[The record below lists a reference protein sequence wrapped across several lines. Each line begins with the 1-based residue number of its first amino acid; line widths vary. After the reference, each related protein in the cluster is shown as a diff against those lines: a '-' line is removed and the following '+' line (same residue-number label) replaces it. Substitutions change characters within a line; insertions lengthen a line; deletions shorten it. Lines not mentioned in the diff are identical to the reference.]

1 MDDPEEST
9 QAHAPSASSRSRA
22 CGVAVV
28 GWGYGRVMRVVVIGA
43 TGNVGTSVLESLE
56 AEPQVEEIVAVARRS
71 PDRAFGRTTFEAA
84 DIAVS
89 DLVPLLRGADA
100 VVHLAWLIQ
109 PGRSESTTHP
119 VNVAGSERVFRA
131 AVEAKVPALVY
142 ASSVGA
148 YSPGPKD
155 RLVDESWPT
164 EGIRSSFYSRHKV
177 AVERQLDRLEREHPE
192 LRVVRMRPGLIFKAQ
207 AATEIRR
214 LFAGPFLPR
223 ALLRPGLIPFVPDTP
238 RLRFQAVHSLDVG
251 DAYRRAVLSDARGA
265 FNLAADPPIGPGE
278 LAQILRARRLKL
290 PRQLLR
296 TAAAMTFALRLQ
308 PSEPGWVDMAFA
320 VPLLDTSRA
329 REELGWQPT
338 RTATDATAELIEA
351 MRLGTDDRTPPL
363 TASTS
368 GPARIREL
376 LTGVGGRP

>member
-1 MDDPEEST
+1 
-9 QAHAPSASSRSRA
+9 
-22 CGVAVV
+22 
-28 GWGYGRVMRVVVIGA
+28 MRVVVFGA

-56 AEPQVEEIVAVARRS
+56 AEPRVEEIVAVARRA
-71 PDRAFGRTTFEAA
+71 PDCAFDRTTFQAA
-84 DIAVS
+84 DIAAS

-109 PGRSESTTHP
+109 PGRSESTTYR

-131 AVEAKVPALVY
+131 AVEARVPALVY
-142 ASSVGA
+142 ASSVGV

-164 EGIRSSFYSRHKV
+164 EGIRTSFYSRHKV
-177 AVERQLDRLEREHPE
+177 AVERQLDRLEREHPA
-192 LRVVRMRPGLIFKAQ
+192 LRIVRMRPGLIFKAQ

-223 ALLRPGLIPFVPDTP
+223 ALLRPGLIPFVPATP

-278 LAQILRARRLKL
+278 LAHILRARRLKL
-290 PRQLLR
+290 PARLLR
-296 TAAAMTFALRLQ
+296 GAAAVTFALRLQ
-308 PSEPGWVDMAFA
+308 PSEPGWVDMALA
-320 VPLLDTSRA
+320 VPLLDSSRA
-329 REELGWQPT
+329 RDELGWQPK
-338 RTATDATAELIEA
+338 RAATDAMAELIEG

-363 TASTS
+363 AASTS

-376 LTGVGGRP
+376 MTGVGGRQ